1 MSRLREF
8 ALKILL
14 RKEKGI
20 MAVIY
25 ATLIVKGEGQED
37 PRSGSG
43 ADSEAG

>member
-20 MAVIY
+20 MAKYKDVIVTPHFF
-25 ATLIVKGEGQED
+25 A
-37 PRSGSG
+37 
-43 ADSEAG
+43 

>member
-25 ATLIVKGEGQED
+25 GLIFD
-37 PRSGSG
+37 PTI
-43 ADSEAG
+43 

>member
-25 ATLIVKGEGQED
+25 ANPHCEG
-37 PRSGSG
+37 
-43 ADSEAG
+43 

>member
-25 ATLIVKGEGQED
+25 ATLIVKGQED